1 MHFFVDLQGFKCENN
16 KFIVKEICLISNTDE
31 TEHLYI
37 VKPPFHYDKLALTYK
52 KQARWLSKNFH
63 GFDWKD
69 GFISF
74 QNAKNLLLSVLP
86 KSGAIIM
93 VKGEE
98 KKKWIDNIFKCR
110 VLDHDFVIHNIEDL
124 GYNYVSTEDNN
135 NMHCKYH
142 GEEFICAYQNAR
154 KIKQW
159 FVKNFEE

>member
-16 KFIVKEICLISNTDE
+16 RFIVKEICLISNTDE

-37 VKPPFHYDKLALTYK
+37 VKPPFHYNKLPLTYK
-52 KQARWLSKNFH
+52 KQARWLSNNFH

-74 QNAKNLLLSVLP
+74 RKAKNLLLSVLP
-86 KSGAIIM
+86 KSGAIIL

-98 KKKWIDNIFKCR
+98 KKKWIDKILKCR
-110 VLDHDFVIHNIEDL
+110 VVCDFVIYNIEDL
-124 GYNYVSTEDNN
+124 GYNYVYTEDSNN
-135 NMHCKYH
+135 VHCKYH
-142 GEEFICAYQNAR
+142 SEAFICAYQNAR
-154 KIKQW
+154 NIKQW